1 MEFSTNLA
9 AWSPYL
15 VFIWTIEHFR
25 HSERKRPRNMEDI
38 SIEAGAVFVP
48 TSLHRDN
55 RRQFVPWVKSFQ
67 LFKSFSTNS
76 HQDRVIYATEL
87 ISGLEYSKTAVRR
100 LILISVLKP
109 NERFSLRL
117 P

>member
-1 MEFSTNLA
+1 
-9 AWSPYL
+9 
-15 VFIWTIEHFR
+15 
-25 HSERKRPRNMEDI
+25 MEDI

-67 LFKSFSTNS
+67 LFKLFSTNS

-87 ISGLEYSKTAVRR
+87 ISDLEYSKNPQVHAAPSSGTIACDR
-100 LILISVLKP
+100 LLAIITEL
-109 NERFSLRL
+109 
-117 P
+117 